1 MHNRTWTCLVFKTYL
16 DIAKTDMDTNTVLI
30 YFIAISDEMRKEHLH
45 RMVRFVQKK
54 DGHYAV
60 VNFYAANMQTNV

>member
-1 MHNRTWTCLVFKTYL
+1 
-16 DIAKTDMDTNTVLI
+16 MDTNTVLI